1 MFSYPFHIRDY
12 IAKTRHLTL
21 FEDLAYR
28 RLLDAYYTEEQPLPS
43 DVQACAR
50 LVAMREH
57 ATEVEAVLREFFVLT
72 EAGWTND
79 RCDFELAKYRALQES
94 GRRASALRWK
104 GADQEPIRNPSGT
117 HQEPNANPMP
127 TREPKNPRTQE
138 PKKPK
143 TSSPPAAFD
152 WEVQDWVGVDSLIP
166 ALTDAYPSLDIHIE
180 LRKAKAWVLANPA
193 KAKAKKDWPR
203 FLNNWMSRNGVPLTT
218 AVPVVGATPASSNP
232 FEGLA

>member
-12 IAKTRHLTL
+12 IAKTRHLSL

-43 DVQACAR
+43 DAQACAR
-50 LVAMREH
+50 LIAMREH

-79 RCDFELAKYRALQES
+79 RCDYELGKYKALQES
-94 GRRASALRWK
+94 GRRASALRWR
-104 GADQEPIRNPSGT
+104 GPDGSPIRKPSGT

-127 TREPKNPRTQE
+127 TRKPKNQTTQE
-138 PKKPK
+138 PKKP
-143 TSSPPAAFD
+143 PAVPAIAFD
-152 WEVQDWVGVDSLIP
+152 WESGCFQNITELQRRKWMEASPGVDV
-166 ALTDAYPSLDIHIE
+166 DAEIK
-180 LRKAKAWVLANPA
+180 KAEVYFVSNPA
-193 KAKAKKDWPR
+193 KAMQYTRHGQFLSKWMAKAGGSSVVPPA
-203 FLNNWMSRNGVPLTT
+203 GVNPSL
-218 AVPVVGATPASSNP
+218 SNP